1 MIDKTRC
8 DSGGGAAKSKGCTER
23 RFSLFIKEEV
33 ITALGQYLDQMLHKK
48 SYFLSTV
55 IICEKK
61 CISSGMGKSLII
73 KVL

>member
-23 RFSLFIKEEV
+23 RFSLFIKEEI

-48 SYFLSTV
+48 KSTFYQQ
-55 IICEKK
+55 
-61 CISSGMGKSLII
+61 SSSVRKNVFPQAWVSL
-73 KVL
+73 